1 MKSGHRSSGY
11 ALGSVESPEGPQRS
25 GGAGGLTRR
34 SPGREELSWPE
45 GDFRPSRT
53 GNDHLHHPN
62 QAASW
67 RRSAAPCPLD
77 VRAEFHYRSLLFPT
91 LNLAFKWSNEPGPPH
106 EKNSTVRFLGKVSAS
121 GHCSRCL
128 PPGMPR

>member
-34 SPGREELSWPE
+34 SPGREELSGPE

-53 GNDHLHHPN
+53 GNDHLHPHN

-67 RRSAAPCPLD
+67 SRSVAPRTLD
-77 VRAEFHYRSLLFPT
+77 LRAEFHHRSLLFPT
-91 LNLAFKWSNEPGPPH
+91 LI
-106 EKNSTVRFLGKVSAS
+106 
-121 GHCSRCL
+121 
-128 PPGMPR
+128 